1 MKLDPSLA
9 AHIQIHPKW
18 IRALNV
24 QSEAP
29 KLLDERIGSTHKD
42 ASSGKDFLSRILVAQ
57 EIGSTLKKWDFVKF
71 QSFSDN
77 RKLLID

>member
-9 AHIQIHPKW
+9 AHIQIRPKW
-18 IRALNV
+18 IRALSV

-42 ASSGKDFLSRILVAQ
+42 FLNRILVAQ

-71 QSFSDN
+71 QSFSDK